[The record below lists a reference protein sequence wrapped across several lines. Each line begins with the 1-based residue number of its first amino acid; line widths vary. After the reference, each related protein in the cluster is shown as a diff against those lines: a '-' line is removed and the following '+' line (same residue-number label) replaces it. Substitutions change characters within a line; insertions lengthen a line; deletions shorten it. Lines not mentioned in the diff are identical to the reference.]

1 MTAPTEQSST
11 ADPFADLGARVDEI
25 ASRVVDRRRY
35 LHERPELS
43 SHASE
48 TSAFIVAELQRIGG
62 FAAISRPTPT
72 SVVADLRGGLPG
84 PRIAVRSDH
93 DALPIEEGTG
103 PPFASRH
110 PAV

>member
-1 MTAPTEQSST
+1 MTAPTDQGQT

-25 ASRVVDRRRY
+25 SSRVVDRRRY

-43 SHASE
+43 FHESE
-48 TSAFIVAELQRIGG
+48 TSAFIVAELERIGG
-62 FAAISRPTPT
+62 FAQISRPTPT

-93 DALPIEEGTG
+93 DAPPIEGATG
-103 PPFASRH
+103 LPFASKN
-110 PAV
+110 P